1 MIRLKHLLHEQ
12 LLTEQNQ
19 NPFSVLWD
27 AVTSTWNNSV
37 KDMQTRNVGDAITAT
52 IKNDVDRV
60 MRAGKYAPK
69 TRAEGIAFKIVANG
83 GWWIDDEPAM
93 VEAFEEIKSI
103 KEYNDVNATILRET
117 KNRPRD
123 TYNKATDLFL
133 GYFDDDQIDLH
144 LRVLNHMMY
153 LGGGYLAYRNS
164 PIASDM
170 YEYSSQLI
178 VNQSYR
184 SDILDIGSK
193 QTGVDQYSFASI
205 FGWYKKYMD
214 PETWQKW
221 VDGEQKRYENSRK
234 GGTDIKQSLNPLSA
248 AEEAVYGSS
257 SWISQQNLQIAQ
269 NALVIGSIIAGQGWA
284 STGLLTT
291 SAMLDITNTWNQYEQ
306 GKLDKTTAG
315 LFTTLQLLPGPDVA
329 GSQLSSNAKNYL
341 KNSKNI
347 ASLSKKLQQTTSA
360 LTPVEQEIARTL
372 NNSETGFNLE
382 KTIGRVRNNA
392 KNRGVLPDEA
402 ELLGTGTGQFK
413 LKNLYKNKNTGA
425 VIGAYGRDAAK
436 GVDVFLALPNPNVID
451 KYIAYKNVSDSFNP
465 KFSIKA
471 DLDPGTTKQLLTD
484 ISTILPYH
492 RLTET
497 DSISTDGIKFW
508 GSQIKNGYRIANTQT
523 RIKLN
528 NAGSKTKLPGAYV
541 KQGQDKFSTVYFN
554 NTKDAEAAATI
565 VRNLFKQQ
573 NIPATVTISNPPA
586 LPPRPPAPNMGALS
600 LGQGSFQAPSR
611 SMEYSIDIILPELE
625 STFTSLQNNGISK
638 ADIDPTYL
646 KKATRL
652 K

>member
-1 MIRLKHLLHEQ
+1 MIRLKHLLTEQ
-12 LLTEQNQ
+12 LITEQN
-19 NPFSVLWD
+19 PFAGLWD
-27 AVTSTWNNSV
+27 AIQSTWNTSV
-37 KDMQTRNVGDAITAT
+37 KDTQTRSLPSEVAAT

-60 MRAGKYAPK
+60 MRSGKYAPE
-69 TRAEGIAFKIVANG
+69 TRAEIIAFKIVTNG
-83 GWWIDDEPAM
+83 GWFVDDEPAM
-93 VEAFEEIKSI
+93 VEAFESIKSI
-103 KEYNDVNATILRET
+103 KEYNDVNAAIYRET
-117 KNRPRD
+117 NKRART
-123 TYNKATDLFL
+123 TYKKATDLFL
-133 GYFDDDQIDLH
+133 GYFDNNQFDLH
-144 LRVLNHMMY
+144 LRVLKHMMK

-170 YEYSSQLI
+170 YEYSAQLI
-178 VNQSYR
+178 VNHSYR
-184 SDILDIGSK
+184 SDIIDRGSS
-193 QTGVDQYSFASI
+193 QPGVDQNSSASI
-205 FGWYKKYMD
+205 FGWYKKYMY

-221 VDGEQKRYENSRK
+221 VDGEQKRYKNFQTS
-234 GGTDIKQSLNPLSA
+234 GIDFKQSLNPLSA

-257 SWISQQNLQIAQ
+257 SWISQQNLQIVQ
-269 NALVIGSIIAGQGWA
+269 STLVIASMIVGQPEIA
-284 STGLLTT
+284 TGLIAT
-291 SAMLDITNTWNQYEQ
+291 SGAVDITNTWNQYKQ
-306 GKLDKTTAG
+306 GKLDETTAG
-315 LFTTLQLLPGPDVA
+315 LFITLQLLPGPDIA

-341 KNSKNI
+341 KSSKNI
-347 ASLSKKLQQTTSA
+347 LSLSKKLQQTTSA

-372 NNSETGFNLE
+372 NSPKTGFNLE

-402 ELLGTGTGQFK
+402 ELLGPGAGQFK

-425 VIGAYGRDAAK
+425 VIGAYGRDAAE

-497 DSISTDGIKFW
+497 HSISTDGIKFW
-508 GSQIKNGYRIANTQT
+508 GSQIKNGYRISNTQT

-541 KQGQDKFSTVYFN
+541 KPGQDKFNTVYFN
-554 NTKDAEAAATI
+554 NIKDAEAAATT

-573 NIPATVTISNPPA
+573 NIPATVTISRPPT
-586 LPPRPPAPNMGALS
+586 PPPAPNMGSLS
-600 LGQGSFQAPSR
+600 LGQGTFQASSR

-625 STFTSLQNNGISK
+625 STFKSLQNNGISRV
-638 ADIDPTYL
+638 DIDPAYL

-652 K
+652 Q